1 MPDITVSHLSH
12 TYHLPDGTVVQ
23 ALSDLNAHFPAG
35 SFSVVVGPSGCG
47 KTTLLRLL
55 AGLETATGGQI
66 DFGGPRP
73 RTGVMFQAPRLLPWL
88 TVEENVRIWQYGMG
102 GSTAL
107 AAQYLH
113 LFGLDSFRK
122 AYPDQ
127 LSGGMAQRVAL
138 VRTLACQPQLLL
150 LDEPFAALDYF
161 TREKLQD
168 ELTEQY
174 ARQPLTIIFI
184 THDLDEAL
192 RLGERILVLRRG
204 RQSGLLTRSEPYP
217 RQALADRTREK
228 QTILQLL
235 EEPHET

>member
-174 ARQPLTIIFI
+174 VRQPLTIIFI

>member
-23 ALSDLNAHFPAG
+23 ALSDLTAHFPAG

-55 AGLETATGGQI
+55 AGLETATAGQI

-73 RTGVMFQAPRLLPWL
+73 RTGVMFQSPRLSPWL

-107 AAQYLH
+107 ADQYLY

-168 ELTEQY
+168 ELMEQY
-174 ARQPLTIIFI
+174 VRQPLTIIFI

-204 RQSGLLTRSEPYP
+204 RQSGLLTRSEAYP

-228 QTILQLL
+228 QTILHLL
-235 EEPHET
+235 EESHET

>member
-1 MPDITVSHLSH
+1 VPDITVSHLSH

-174 ARQPLTIIFI
+174 VRQPLTIIFI

>member
-174 ARQPLTIIFI
+174 VRQPLTIIFI

-204 RQSGLLTRSEPYP
+204 RQSGLLTCSEPYP

>member
-174 ARQPLTIIFI
+174 VRQSLTIIFI

>member
-66 DFGGPRP
+66 DFGGSRP
-73 RTGVMFQAPRLLPWL
+73 RTGVMFQSPRLLPWL

-102 GSTAL
+102 GSTEL

-168 ELTEQY
+168 ELMEQY
-174 ARQPLTIIFI
+174 VRQPLTIIFI

-192 RLGERILVLRRG
+192 RLGERILVLRHG

>member
-1 MPDITVSHLSH
+1 MSH

-174 ARQPLTIIFI
+174 VRQPLTIIFI

>member
-168 ELTEQY
+168 ELMEQY
-174 ARQPLTIIFI
+174 VRQPLTIIFI